1 MNYDLLIKKLNK
13 YKKMSLEDINRDSI
27 KDISEIKIT
36 RKKSSKQ
43 RILDFLNEIE
53 NPYFFKVNGR
63 VVQIAFNDES
73 SLSANDC
80 LYGVLKDIYK

>member
-1 MNYDLLIKKLNK
+1 MDYDLLIKKLNK
-13 YKKMSLEDINRDSI
+13 YKKMNLEDINIDNLI
-27 KDISEIKIT
+27 EISNVKIT

-43 RILDFLNEIE
+43 RILDFLNEID

-63 VVQIAFNDES
+63 IVQIAFNDES